1 MDTNRSRSDETVKRA
16 GLFEA
21 RMRTADVMTRRLG
34 NGLPSTL
41 TPERIRG
48 VLKFARSQEKEFRE
62 ILDSDDALAW
72 RQANSSKGLYD
83 RLHGLLRTV
92 DGRRAYET
100 ARGDFER
107 PKRKRLGRAD
117 LLVHLWKDVSRTL
130 FGASESVSI
139 QTDKYQ
145 LNISDLIE
153 QSEAWDHIA
162 EYLWL
167 WCVLRERNDDVA
179 AGDVIV
185 ENLDRYPNLEPYLEE
200 VRKGLDTA
208 SALIDDIRSIV
219 DDLDAERLDKEA
231 LDELHRRV
239 QALSAIAETTERERH
254 EVERLR
260 SLISDWRERRTDE
273 IEKSEKIGEY
283 VSKIEA
289 LVEIGKMDRPS
300 VDGILSL
307 FGDAFAAESSYERT
321 RSRIAQA
328 TDEEDYA
335 SVGQLADASKS
346 RKNERDAVYTSIDM
360 KLSRVSGVEEPKAA
374 ERETETIPE
383 PESDEEASEGD
394 SFVKPEDDT
403 DRKEVLDTRP
413 DIEETERASIDSVSV
428 ARIDSVSVARIEAG
442 IATAIERHRFAL
454 AYHLARAEPKAL
466 PSANAV
472 KLVACNYATDD
483 LTAVSAELPNLAD
496 ALLQEARTVLDGESG
511 RKPLRGYAVLL
522 ASAALAP
529 ALVAPGGPVSQLLSD
544 LEPRL
549 GDDMPSLRALAKA
562 TADFSMLGF
571 NFPAGLLREGDSL
584 EKWKKEE
591 GAIQREVESWIE
603 NNQCARIRYQR
614 ATVVWKRMLEVWEDG
629 KKDDRSSIGWIF
641 KELKEKRGDF
651 GLVSRRINHW
661 HDNGIGEIDRI
672 DREKYRRQEKI
683 EGSARKDLRNKIS
696 EAVNLA
702 DQWCRLIQGRPAG
715 ESEFQERKA
724 RALRNVVRREASR
737 TIGEIDQL
745 ATPTARAA
753 GELISV
759 YASMFEESASE
770 KPSPTMRLPDL
781 LNGWLLLDPDIH
793 FDESD
798 GSPATSLDIG
808 RLIDFVDIES
818 PDFLSAA
825 IVRARNGDFGGA
837 SAAVDFAQRSELFD
851 DKDGGSIHRLIEE
864 ERERALRRIRGRI
877 SNTEE
882 RLDDAYARG
891 VVSLETFEQLRDDLP
906 SIDPPDIDEIGLLNE
921 ALDHVDE
928 EIGKAKQEAGERQ
941 RQSLAK
947 LDNVSPEDKKRIQSA
962 IEEQPPSVAEDY
974 IERVRRGEGLP
985 EVETETSR
993 PFDDFFPKFVDD
1005 YVSLRDGQSDAFER
1019 VRQDAVHDGSRLLDQ
1034 WSNLRARKIARD
1046 VLEVLFAAIGFTQTE
1061 VRPLK
1066 DSKVWMLKSG
1076 PVSDRSVC
1084 RLADFGSRAQGR
1096 YRLIVIEGYT
1106 TEEKIIQEVV
1116 EEFWN
1121 GGPPNIVLFLN
1132 VLDTNARRA
1141 LALGLGSERCRPTL
1155 VLDEALA
1162 VFLAARP
1169 RGRLTAF
1176 FDCASAF
1183 TFAQPFDPDAA
1194 EVPLEMFFGRD
1205 SERQAVLAISGSTEM
1220 THLVYGGRRLGKTAL
1235 LANIARTCEAEKPN
1249 WVVSLINL
1257 KGTGIGAIKTTD
1269 ELWREIATP
1278 LSGCG
1283 IVKPETI
1290 RPRSIEDGVCKW
1302 LDGDPDRR
1310 ILLLI
1315 DEADDFLEADGDER
1329 YRVLEEIKHLMDRTE
1344 RRFKVVFAGLHNVQR
1359 AARDPNTPFAHL
1371 GESIQIGPMLPET
1384 DPEKIENLIRD
1395 PLEALGYRFAS
1406 VDSVIR
1412 IAAETNYYPALAQQ
1426 FCKEL
1431 LRDLRDNWHTRGET
1445 GPPYTIHPEIVDRIL
1460 DSKETRERIRNLFM
1474 WTIRLDRRYEFL
1486 VYLIA
1491 QHSFDNGSVR
1501 LRSVPIDDIRQSALK
1516 EWPAGFESDSTFL
1529 TFQVL
1534 LEEMVGLGILRR
1546 VGDKED
1552 YAIRT
1557 RNLRML
1563 LGNDDEI
1570 ERRLSDSIDKLPPPR
1585 FDSGLFRNTLNDGA
1599 PSPLTAS
1606 QETQILS
1613 GRRVVG
1619 LVFGATLGDLDRVG
1633 GALIKA
1639 GENKSVIINMHPAVS
1654 ADMDDKL
1661 KEISRGR
1668 APGIDIVLIDA
1679 RADWKLELIDRAA
1692 SFVARLDSRKRT
1704 IRPVFLL
1711 GPVEAWAWL
1720 EETTW
1725 RDNKRSSVNI
1735 PDVRVQEIWLAPCA
1749 KDFTRKWLT
1758 DREAPAC
1765 AELEKPD
1772 RPIDPLW
1779 PAVARAAAEGNEG
1792 KPKSVANAIDAALS
1806 GGDLVSDILVGSE
1819 TKTALSV
1826 LLQFPD
1832 DSMTAD
1838 DLCDF
1843 ASEGDFISPE
1853 TALRVFDWGSRLGI
1867 LHSGERGYRL
1877 DSTYAAGLKTVLEE

>member
-1 MDTNRSRSDETVKRA
+1 
-16 GLFEA
+16 
-21 RMRTADVMTRRLG
+21 MTRRLG

-72 RQANSSKGLYD
+72 RQANSSNGLYD

-100 ARGDFER
+100 ARSNFER
-107 PKRKRLGRAD
+107 AKRKRLGRAD
-117 LLVHLWKDVSRTL
+117 LLDHLWKDVSRTPS
-130 FGASESVSI
+130 GASESVSI
-139 QTDKYQ
+139 RTDKYQ

-153 QSEAWDHIA
+153 QSEAWNHIA

-167 WCVLRERNDDVA
+167 WCALRERNDDVA
-179 AGDVIV
+179 AGDVII

-200 VRKGLDTA
+200 VRKGLDGERTA
-208 SALIDDIRSIV
+208 SSLIDDIRNIV
-219 DDLDAERLDKEA
+219 ADLDSGRLDKET
-231 LDELHRRV
+231 LDELHRLV
-239 QALSAIAETTERERH
+239 QALSAIAEKTERERH
-254 EVERLR
+254 EVEELQA
-260 SLISDWRERRTDE
+260 LIADWRGQHADE
-273 IEKSEKIGEY
+273 VEKSARIGEC
-283 VSKIEA
+283 VSELELLA
-289 LVEIGKMDRPS
+289 DIGKVDRPFAND
-300 VDGILSL
+300 VFSL
-307 FGDAFAAESSYERT
+307 FDDALKAEGLYERT
-321 RSRIAQA
+321 RSRISQA
-328 TDEEDYA
+328 ADKEDYT
-335 SVGQLADASKS
+335 SVGQLAGDSESLK
-346 RKNERDAVYTSIDM
+346 KQRDAVYASIDT

-374 ERETETIPE
+374 ERETGTVPE

-403 DRKEVLDTRP
+403 DGKEVLDARP
-413 DIEETERASIDSVSV
+413 DIEETGRAGIDSVP
-428 ARIDSVSVARIEAG
+428 IARIEAG

-483 LTAVSAELPNLAD
+483 PMAVSAELPNLAD
-496 ALLQEARTVLDGESG
+496 ALLQETRTVLDGESE
-511 RKPLRGYAVLL
+511 REPPRGYAALL

-529 ALVAPGGPVSQLLSD
+529 ALVAPGGPVSQLLSE
-544 LEPRL
+544 LEPHL
-549 GDDMPSLRALAKA
+549 GDDMPSLRALVKE

-571 NFPAGLLREGDSL
+571 HLPAGVLRGGDLLG
-584 EKWKKEE
+584 KWKEE
-591 GAIQREVESWIE
+591 EISIRGEVKSWIE
-603 NNQCARIRYQR
+603 NNRRAKIKYQR
-614 ATVVWKRMLEVWEDG
+614 ATVAWKRMLDVWEDANKG
-629 KKDDRSSIGWIF
+629 DRSSVGWIF
-641 KELKEKRGDF
+641 EELKKAAEMVDVD
-651 GLVSRRINHW
+651 LADRRIDHW
-661 HDNGIGEIDRI
+661 RENGIREIDRI
-672 DREKYRRQEKI
+672 DRESHRGSRRIDGAAKMVLRRKI
-683 EGSARKDLRNKIS
+683 G
-696 EAVNLA
+696 EAVDLA
-702 DQWCRLIQGRPAG
+702 DRWCRLIRGRPAG
-715 ESEFQERKA
+715 ESEFQERKT
-724 RALRNVVRREASR
+724 RSLRNVVREEASR
-737 TIGEIDQL
+737 ASREINQL
-745 ATPTARAA
+745 ATLTARAA
-753 GELISV
+753 GKLISIH
-759 YASMFEESASE
+759 ASIFEESASD
-770 KPSPTMRLPDL
+770 KSYLPMRLPDL
-781 LNGWLLLDPDIH
+781 LNGWLLLDPDVL

-798 GSPATSLDIG
+798 GSPDIPLDIG
-808 RLIDFVDIES
+808 RLLDFVDIES
-818 PDFLSAA
+818 PDFRSAA
-825 IVRARNGDFGGA
+825 IARARNGDFGGA
-837 SAAVDFAQRSELFD
+837 SAAVNFAQRSELLD
-851 DKDGGSIHRLIEE
+851 DKDGDSTHRLIEE
-864 ERERALRRIRGRI
+864 EGERALQRIRGRI
-877 SNTEE
+877 SETEE
-882 RLDDAYARG
+882 HLDDSYARG
-891 VVSLETFEQLRDDLP
+891 VISLETFEQLRDDTP
-906 SIDPPDIDEIGLLNE
+906 SIDSLDVDKIRLLDE

-928 EIGKAKQEAGERQ
+928 EIGKAKKEAGERQ

-947 LDNVSPEDKKRIQSA
+947 LYNVSPEDKKRIQST
-962 IEEQPPSVAEDY
+962 IEEQRLSVAEDY

-985 EVETETSR
+985 EMGTETSR

-1005 YVSLRDGQSDAFER
+1005 YVSFRDGSSDVFER
-1019 VRQDAVHDGSRLLDQ
+1019 ARQDAVHDGSRLLDQ

-1046 VLEVLFAAIGFTQTE
+1046 VLEVIFAAIGFTQTE

-1066 DSKVWMLKSG
+1066 GGKAWMLKSG

-1116 EEFWN
+1116 EEFSN

-1169 RGRLTAF
+1169 RGRLAAF

-1205 SERQAVLAISGSTEM
+1205 SERQAVLAMSGSTEM

-1257 KGTGIGAIKTTD
+1257 KGTGIGAIKATD
-1269 ELWREIATP
+1269 ELWREIAAP

-1329 YRVLEEIKHLMDRTE
+1329 YRVLEEIKRLMDRTE

-1371 GESIQIGPMLPET
+1371 GEPIQIGPMLPET
-1384 DPEKIENLIRD
+1384 DPEKIEDLIRD

-1412 IAAETNYYPALAQQ
+1412 IAAETSYYPALAQQ

-1431 LRDLRDNWHTRGET
+1431 LRDLRDNWRTRGET

-1486 VYLIA
+1486 AYLIA

-1516 EWPAGFESDSTFL
+1516 EWPVGFESDSTFL

-1585 FDSGLFRNTLNDGA
+1585 FDSALFRNTLNDGA

-1613 GRRVVG
+1613 VRRVVG

-1639 GENKSVIINMHPAVS
+1639 GENKSVIINMHSAVS

-1711 GPVEAWAWL
+1711 GPGEAWAWL

-1792 KPKSVANAIDAALS
+1792 QPKSVANAIDAALS

-1843 ASEGDFISPE
+1843 ASEGDSISPE

-1867 LHSGERGYRL
+1867 LHSGEQGYRL
-1877 DSTYAAGLKTVLEE
+1877 DSTYAAGLKTVFGE

>member
-1 MDTNRSRSDETVKRA
+1 
-16 GLFEA
+16 
-21 RMRTADVMTRRLG
+21 MTRRLG

-48 VLKFARSQEKEFRE
+48 VLKFAKSQEKEFRE
-62 ILDSDDALAW
+62 ILDSDDALPC
-72 RQANSSKGLYD
+72 RQANSSKDLYD

-100 ARGDFER
+100 ARSDFENA
-107 PKRKRLGRAD
+107 KRKRLGRAD

-130 FGASESVSI
+130 FGARESVSVQI
-139 QTDKYQ
+139 DEYQ
-145 LNISDLIE
+145 LDISDLIV
-153 QSEAWDHIA
+153 QNEAWDHIA

-167 WCVLRERNDDVA
+167 WCALRERNDDVA
-179 AGDVIV
+179 AGDVII

-200 VRKGLDTA
+200 VRKGLDGERTA
-208 SALIDDIRSIV
+208 SSLIDDIRNIV
-219 DDLDAERLDKEA
+219 ADLDAERLDKEA
-231 LDELHRRV
+231 LDELHRLV
-239 QALSAIAETTERERH
+239 QALSAIAETTDRERQEAEELRGLITDWCERH
-254 EVERLR
+254 ADEV
-260 SLISDWRERRTDE
+260 
-273 IEKSEKIGEY
+273 EKSEKIGEY

-289 LVEIGKMDRPS
+289 LVEIGKIDRPS

-307 FGDAFAAESSYERT
+307 FGDAFTAESSYERT

-328 TDEEDYA
+328 TNEEDYA

-374 ERETETIPE
+374 ERETETVPE

-403 DRKEVLDTRP
+403 DRREVLDTRP
-413 DIEETERASIDSVSV
+413 DIEEPGRAST
-428 ARIDSVSVARIEAG
+428 DSVSVARIEAG

-483 LTAVSAELPNLAD
+483 PTAVSAELPNLAD
-496 ALLQEARTVLDGESG
+496 ALLQEARTVLDGESR
-511 RKPLRGYAVLL
+511 RKPPRGYAALL

-529 ALVAPGGPVSQLLSD
+529 ALVAPGGPVSQLLSE
-544 LEPRL
+544 LEPHL

-571 NFPAGLLREGDSL
+571 HFPAGLLREGDSL

-591 GAIQREVESWIE
+591 GAIQREVESWIK
-603 NNQCARIRYQR
+603 NNRRARIRYQR

-641 KELKEKRGDF
+641 KELKEKRSDF

-683 EGSARKDLRNKIS
+683 EGSARKDLRRKIG
-696 EAVNLA
+696 EAVDLA
-702 DQWCRLIQGRPAG
+702 DRWCRLIRGRPAG

-724 RALRNVVRREASR
+724 RVLRNEVRREASR
-737 TIGEIDQL
+737 AIGEIDQL

-753 GELISV
+753 GKLISV
-759 YASMFEESASE
+759 YASMFEESVSE
-770 KPSPTMRLPDL
+770 KSSPTMRLPDL
-781 LNGWLLLDPDIH
+781 LNGWLLLDPDIR

-798 GSPATSLDIG
+798 GSPVTSIDIG
-808 RLIDFVDIES
+808 RLMDFANLNH
-818 PDFLSAA
+818 PDFRDAA
-825 IVRARNGDFGGA
+825 IVRAQNRDFGGA
-837 SAAVDFAQRSELFD
+837 SASVDFAQRSHLLD
-851 DKDGGSIHRLIEE
+851 DKDTGSTYRLIEE
-864 ERERALRRIRGRI
+864 ERERALQEIRRRI
-877 SNTEE
+877 SKTKE
-882 RLDDAYARG
+882 RLDDSYARG

-906 SIDPPDIDEIGLLNE
+906 SIDPPDIDEIGLLGE

-928 EIGKAKQEAGERQ
+928 EIGKAKREARERQ
-941 RQSLAK
+941 RQSLAE
-947 LDNVSPEDKKRIQSA
+947 LGDSVSPEDKKRIQEA
-962 IEEQPPSVAEDY
+962 IEQRPSVAEDY
-974 IERVRRGEGLP
+974 IERVRGGKGLP
-985 EVETETSR
+985 EVGTETSR

-1005 YVSLRDGQSDAFER
+1005 YVSFRDDPSDAFER
-1019 VRQDAVHDGSRLLDQ
+1019 ARQAVERFDKVGPIDATQLSEDAMRYGGRLLEQ
-1034 WSNLRARKIARD
+1034 WSNLRTRKIAREI
-1046 VLEVLFAAIGFTQTE
+1046 LEVLFASIGFTQTE

-1066 DSKVWMLKSG
+1066 GGKAWMLKSG

-1106 TEEKIIQEVV
+1106 TEEKIIQEVG
-1116 EEFWN
+1116 EEFSD
-1121 GGPPNIVLFLN
+1121 GGYPNIVLFLN

-1141 LALGLGSERCRPTL
+1141 LAQGLGSERCRPTL

-1162 VFLAARP
+1162 VFLATRS
-1169 RGRLTAF
+1169 RRRLAAF

-1205 SERQAVLAISGSTEM
+1205 SERQAILATSASTEM

-1235 LANIARTCEAEKPN
+1235 LANIARTCGAEKPN

-1257 KGTGIGAIKTTD
+1257 KGTGIGGIKATD
-1269 ELWREIATP
+1269 ELWREIVTP
-1278 LSGCG
+1278 LSKRG

-1302 LDGDPDRR
+1302 LGGDPNRR
-1310 ILLLI
+1310 ILLLV
-1315 DEADDFLEADGDER
+1315 DEADDFLEADGNGNER

-1371 GESIQIGPMLPET
+1371 GEPIQIGPMLPET

-1431 LRDLRDNWHTRGET
+1431 LRDLRDNWHTHGET
-1445 GPPYTIHPEIVDRIL
+1445 GPPYTIHPGIVDRIL

-1486 VYLIA
+1486 AYLIA

-1534 LEEMVGLGILRR
+1534 LEEMVGLGILRK

-1570 ERRLSDSIDKLPPPR
+1570 ERRLSDSIDKLPPPK
-1585 FDSGLFRNTLNDGA
+1585 FDPALFRNTLDDET

-1606 QETQILS
+1606 QETQVLS
-1613 GRRVVG
+1613 GRRAVG
-1619 LVFGATLGDLDRVG
+1619 LIFGTTLGGLDRVDE
-1633 GALIKA
+1633 ALIKA
-1639 GENKSVIINMHPAVS
+1639 GENKSVNIGTHEALS
-1654 ADMDDKL
+1654 ADMDDVL
-1661 KEISRGR
+1661 RRISRSR
-1668 APGIDIVLIDA
+1668 APGIAIVLIDA
-1679 RADWKLELIDRAA
+1679 RAGWESELVARAA
-1692 SFVARLDSRKRT
+1692 AFVARLDPRKRT

-1711 GPVEAWAWL
+1711 GPGEAWAWL

-1725 RDNKRSSVNI
+1725 RDNKRSSVNVS
-1735 PDVRVQEIWLAPCA
+1735 DVRVQEIWLGPCA

-1758 DREAPAC
+1758 DREAHAC

-1772 RPIDPLW
+1772 WPIDPLW
-1779 PAVARAAAEGNEG
+1779 PVVARAATEGER
-1792 KPKSVANAIDAALS
+1792 KSVANAIDAALS

-1826 LLQFPD
+1826 LSKFPD
-1832 DSMTAD
+1832 DSVTAD
-1838 DLCDF
+1838 DLCDL
-1843 ASEGDFISPE
+1843 AEDFISPE
-1853 TALRVFDWGSRLGI
+1853 AALRVFDWGSRLGI
-1867 LHSGERGYRL
+1867 LHSSERGYRL
-1877 DSTYAAGLKTVLEE
+1877 DSTYAAGLKTVFGE